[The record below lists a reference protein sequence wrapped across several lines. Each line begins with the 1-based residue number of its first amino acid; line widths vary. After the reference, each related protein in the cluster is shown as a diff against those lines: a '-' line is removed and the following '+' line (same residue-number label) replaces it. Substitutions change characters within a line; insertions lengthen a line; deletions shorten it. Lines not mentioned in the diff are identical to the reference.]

1 MRQSRKLSAYLLL
14 LFLSL
19 LCTSRAFTQVV
30 AGIRANGQVVNNGDT
45 VRVCE
50 GSNIYYLSS
59 AQGSINI
66 NWVFSGGN
74 ISSASGLGP
83 HTVNYATAGFYA
95 AKQVITG
102 GNMSD
107 SMFITVHVSNT
118 KPTAGYNFTP
128 NNACGNINTQFTNFS
143 VGDSLTHLWNFG
155 DGSTSTLINPGHQ
168 FLQAV
173 GMPGTTNYLAKLVV
187 TNMFGCKDS
196 ITQTVTVRN
205 VPDATI
211 GNADAAISFG
221 TFNGVPTFRR
231 CSNVPL
237 YTFSF
242 VNQSTTTPINTSY
255 TISWGDGNADTT
267 FALWPAG
274 VMIKHIFPLGTS
286 SMTVSVTGA
295 DGCIGIKKYIVF
307 VGSTPA
313 GGLSSLG
320 NTDVCASDSLR
331 FAINNIAANPPGT
344 LYSFLIN
351 DGSEAQ
357 VFQHPPPSVA
367 AHFFK
372 QGSCGF
378 NSGSGNNIFSNAFGA
393 YLTIENPCGT
403 TSPSVV
409 PIYVSGK
416 PRAAIAV
423 NPSETVCTNTN
434 VAIISN
440 SAYGSV
446 ITPTGGTSSTCTN
459 SGKLVWTIS
468 PATGYTITSGNL
480 GSLNGSSSNGF
491 LWTTGSNNLSVNF
504 NTTGTYTVKLYIFND
519 KCGLDS
525 TKKVICVRTPPTA
538 QFTMNRNSSCG
549 QGSAIF
555 TNTSPTSGCQGDRYN
570 WKVTYSD
577 PLGCNSTQ
585 PPARQLANEWEFING
600 SNQNSVSPEIQFNVP
615 GKYVIRLTDSAIDA
629 SISCPPSYKEDT
641 FYVRGLPKAYIN
653 SIGDV
658 CISNGL
664 VPGVTAG
671 ACYSPGPLGFEW
683 TFPNGTPATSN
694 LKDPGTIQYT
704 SIGIQTVQLKII
716 DSSCNTNVLLNET
729 FKITDKPVAN
739 AGRDTTI
746 CSRAAITIGSPGANG
761 VTYQWSPAT
770 GLSSTSSANPLLQ
783 IDYTGT
789 ANDTTYGYKLIASV
803 GANCATE
810 DSVYIT
816 IKRRPVVTL
825 TTAATTIC
833 INTSTKLEAGGAT
846 TYTWWPGTTLNYIT
860 PDTVIAAP
868 TATTTYYLAG
878 SLFNGCADTTS
889 VQVIVNPDAKA
900 QFTATG
906 TTKCAPVNLDSV
918 IKTIPF
924 PQGNSLYSWYANG
937 AAIGSNSTGAFPS
950 YPIGGMAQTV
960 IVKLVTASTHGCKPD
975 SMEMTFHTVPGVTA
989 DFTKDQIKGCGPL
1002 PVTFTNTSSQLNGIQ
1017 FFWNFGNGITS
1028 TQASPSA
1035 ITYNTSPDF
1044 RDTTYYITL
1053 KAYNGCDTSYHRD
1066 SVLVYANAKARFTVD
1081 TTKGCS
1087 PFDVTITNKSA
1098 GNNFAYYWNFGD
1110 GNTDTTT
1117 TTGKFVHVYHTGVI
1131 STFDLRLIAEN
1142 QCRRDTQT
1150 ISLLVMPN
1158 NIDAQVT
1165 VNGNQLEGCTPHTVT
1180 FNNSSSGASTLTWN
1194 FGDKTPVVK
1203 TPNTQ
1208 NAVSYTYSQP
1218 GNYIVSIILSNE
1230 CTDTT
1235 IYRTVT
1241 IYPSPKAEFNVTTPV
1256 CTGSNVAPISTATNA
1271 TAYEWFWDDG
1281 QTSSGVAP
1289 LHAYSAAGTYT
1300 IRQVAK
1306 KLNNSGLVCTDTA
1319 RRTIVVTDKIK
1330 PQITVPVG
1338 KACIPFTMQTSAN
1351 GAATAIKTEWTFFDS
1366 TQAPY
1371 IFKAT
1376 GLSAA
1381 HIYNKPGTY
1390 WVRLIVYTTNDCI
1403 DSTTYTFNV
1412 FNKPVAQFNTSN
1424 ISTCNHDT
1432 TIALKANIKYTGVDD
1447 VDLKWF
1453 INNNL
1458 ESMDNPFNYRFQA
1471 SALNTTPTHFT
1482 IRVLA
1487 ENEAGCGDT
1496 LSAGTLTIQPLP
1508 RPAIEV
1514 GPANVLQQPEYTFTF
1529 RDTMPT
1535 NANKIYNWDMGDR
1548 TRQQGSGARV
1558 TYEYADTGV
1567 YHVQLYVQDFG
1578 TGCNGYD
1585 TVQVRILYTPGYL
1598 QVPNAFCP
1606 GCSNNALRQF
1616 LPMGKGLA
1624 QYRLRI
1630 FNSWGQKVFET
1641 TKLDGSGSPSEPWDG
1656 KYNGQSLQ
1664 QDTYGWQIEARYIN
1678 GTEWKGMKY
1687 PNSDK
1692 YVKAGFVT
1700 IVK

>member
-1 MRQSRKLSAYLLL
+1 MRRTRKLSAFLLL
-14 LFLSL
+14 LFISV
-19 LCTSRAFTQVV
+19 CCSSRSYTQVV
-30 AGIRANGQVVNNGDT
+30 AGIRANGQVVDNGDT

-50 GSNIYYLSS
+50 GSNITYLSS
-59 AQGSINI
+59 AQGSFNI
-66 NWVFSGGN
+66 TWAFTGGN
-74 ISSASGLGP
+74 NATATGLGP
-83 HTVNYATAGFYA
+83 FNINYATAGFYTT
-95 AKQVITG
+95 KQVITG
-102 GNMSD
+102 GNMTD
-107 SMFITVHVSNT
+107 SMFITVHVSNN
-118 KPTAGYNFTP
+118 KPIAGYSFTP
-128 NNACGNINTQFTNFS
+128 NNVCGNINTQFTNH
-143 VGDSLTHLWNFG
+143 SLGNGLSYFWDFG
-155 DGSTSTLINPGHQ
+155 DGGTSTLENPSHQ

-173 GMPGTTNYLAKLVV
+173 GMPGTTNYPVKLVV
-187 TNMFGCKDS
+187 TNLFGCKDS
-196 ITQTVTVRN
+196 TTQTVTVRN
-205 VPDATI
+205 VPDAAV

-242 VNQSTTTPINTSY
+242 VNQSTTTTVNTSY
-255 TISWGDGNADTT
+255 SISWGDGKPDTT
-267 FALWPAG
+267 FNSWPAG
-274 VMIKHIFPLGTS
+274 VIIKHIFPLGS
-286 SMTVSVTGA
+286 STMTVSVTGS

-320 NTDVCASDSLR
+320 NTDICASDSLR

-344 LYSFLIN
+344 LYTFLIN
-351 DGSEAQ
+351 DGSNPQ

-378 NSGSGNNIFSNAFGA
+378 TSSSGNNTFNNAFGA

-423 NPSETVCTNTN
+423 NPSETVCINTN
-434 VAIISN
+434 VSIISA
-440 SAYGSV
+440 STYGSV
-446 ITPTGGTSSTCTN
+446 ITPTGGTGSTCTN
-459 SGKLVWTIS
+459 SGKQVWTIS
-468 PATGYTITSGNL
+468 PATGYTITAGNL
-480 GSLNGSSSNGF
+480 GSLNGNSTNGY
-491 LWTTGSNNLSVNF
+491 LWTTGGGQLNVTF
-504 NTTGTYTVKLYIFND
+504 NTTGTYTVKLYVFNE

-525 TKKVICVRTPPTA
+525 TVKVICVRTPPTA

-577 PLGCNSTQ
+577 PLGCGSTQ
-585 PPARQLANEWEFING
+585 TPAWQFING
-600 SNQNSVSPEIQFNVP
+600 SNQNTVSPEIQFNVP
-615 GKYVIRLTDSAIDA
+615 GQYVIRLTDSAIDA

-641 FYVRGLPKAYIN
+641 FYVKGLPKAFIN
-653 SIGDV
+653 PIGDV

-664 VPGVTAG
+664 IPAVTAT

-683 TFPNGTPATSN
+683 AFTKGTPATSN
-694 LKDPGTIQYT
+694 VKDPGTIQYAST
-704 SIGIQTVQLKII
+704 GVHAVQLKVI
-716 DSSCNTNVLLNET
+716 DSSCNTSVTLNT
-729 FKITDKPVAN
+729 TVTVTDKPVAN
-739 AGRDTTI
+739 AGRDTII
-746 CSRAAITIGSPGANG
+746 CSRETISIGAPAVSG

-770 GLSSTSSANPLLQ
+770 GLSSTSSANPLLHL
-783 IDYTGT
+783 DYTGT

-810 DSVYIT
+810 DSIYVT
-816 IKRRPVVTL
+816 VKRRPVVTL

-833 INTSTKLEAGGAT
+833 INTGTKLEAGGAT
-846 TYTWWPGTTLNYIT
+846 TYTWWPAATLNYIT
-860 PDTVIAAP
+860 PDTVIASP
-868 TATTTYYLAG
+868 LVTTTYYLAG
-878 SLFNGCADTTS
+878 SLPNGCADTTS

-937 AAIGSNSTGAFPS
+937 SSIGSNTTGAFPS

-960 IVKLVTASTHGCKPD
+960 VIKLVTASAHGCKPD

-989 DFTKDQIKGCGPL
+989 GFTKDQAKGCGPL
-1002 PVTFTNTSSQLNGIQ
+1002 PVSFTNTSSQINGIQ

-1028 TQASPSA
+1028 TQATPPV

-1066 SVLVYANAKARFTVD
+1066 SVLIYANAKARFTVD

-1110 GNTDTTT
+1110 GHTDTTT
-1117 TTGKFVHVYHTGVI
+1117 TVGRFVHVYHTGVI
-1131 STFDLRLIAEN
+1131 NTFDIRLIAEN

-1158 NIDAQVT
+1158 NIDAQVS
-1165 VNGNQLEGCTPHTVT
+1165 VNGNQLEGCAPHTVT
-1180 FNNSSSGASTLTWN
+1180 FNNSSSGASTLTWY
-1194 FGDKTPVVK
+1194 FDDGRPEIK

-1208 NAVSYTYSQP
+1208 NTVTYTFNSAGLYTVQ
-1218 GNYIVSIILSNE
+1218 ITLSNA
-1230 CTDTT
+1230 CTDTV
-1235 IYRTVT
+1235 IYRTVA
-1241 IYPSPKAEFNVTTPV
+1241 IHEPPKAGFTVSSPV
-1256 CTGSNVAPISTATNA
+1256 CTGSNVAPASTATNT
-1271 TAYEWFWDDG
+1271 TAWEWFWDDG
-1281 QTSSGVAP
+1281 QTSSGASP
-1289 LHAYSAAGTYT
+1289 FHAYQQAGTYT

-1306 KLNNSGLVCTDTA
+1306 KLNSSGLVCTDTA
-1319 RRTIVVTDKIK
+1319 QQVIVVTDKIK
-1330 PQITVPVG
+1330 PQITIQPG
-1338 KACIPFTMQTSAN
+1338 KACIPYTLQTTAT
-1351 GAATAIKTEWTFFDS
+1351 GAANAIKTEWTFYDS
-1366 TQAPY
+1366 TQSPY
-1371 IFKAT
+1371 LFKAT
-1376 GLSAA
+1376 GTSAA

-1390 WVRLIVYTTNDCI
+1390 WARLIVYTTNDCI

-1412 FNKPVAQFNTSN
+1412 YNKPVVQFNAAN

-1432 TIALKANIKYTGVDD
+1432 TIALKATIKYTGIDD

-1458 ESMDNPFNYRFQA
+1458 ESMNNPFNYRFHA

-1496 LSAGTLTIQPLP
+1496 ISAGTLTIQPLP
-1508 RPAIEV
+1508 RPAIV
-1514 GPANVLQQPEYTFTF
+1514 VAPSNVLQQPEYTFTF
-1529 RDTMPT
+1529 SDTMPT
-1535 NANKIYNWDMGDR
+1535 NANKIYTWEMGDR
-1548 TRQQGSGARV
+1548 TRQQGSGPRV

-1578 TGCNGYD
+1578 TGCSGYD
-1585 TVQVRILYTPGYL
+1585 TVQVRILHTPGYL
-1598 QVPNAFCP
+1598 YVPNAFCP

-1616 LPMGKGLA
+1616 LPMGKGLL

-1641 TKLDGSGSPSEPWDG
+1641 TKLDGSGTPIEPWDG
-1656 KYNGQSLQ
+1656 RYNGQPLQ

-1687 PNSDK
+1687 AGSDR

>member
-1 MRQSRKLSAYLLL
+1 MRQTRKLSAFLLL
-14 LFLSL
+14 LFISL
-19 LCTSRAFTQVV
+19 CCSSRAYTQVV
-30 AGIRANGQVVNNGDT
+30 AGIRANGQVVSNGDT

-50 GSNIYYLSS
+50 GSNITYLSS
-59 AQGSINI
+59 GQGSFNI
-66 NWVFSGGN
+66 NWSFTGGSVN
-74 ISSASGLGP
+74 AASGLGP
-83 HTVNYATAGFYA
+83 YIVNYATAGFYTT
-95 AKQVITG
+95 KQVITG
-102 GNMSD
+102 GNMAD

-118 KPTAGYNFTP
+118 RPTAGYSFTP
-128 NNACGNINTQFTNFS
+128 NNVCGNINTQFTSQS
-143 VGDSLTHLWNFG
+143 VGDGLSYFWNFG
-155 DGSTSTLINPGHQ
+155 DGSTSTLANPSHQ

-173 GMPGTTNYLAKLVV
+173 GMPGTTNYPVKLVV
-187 TNMFGCKDS
+187 TNLFGCKDS

-205 VPDATI
+205 VPDAAV

-221 TFNGVPTFRR
+221 TFNGVATFRR
-231 CSNVPL
+231 CSNVPS

-242 VNQSTTTPINTSY
+242 VNQSATTTINTSY
-255 TISWGDGNADTT
+255 SISWGDGKPDTT
-267 FALWPAG
+267 FNSWPAG
-274 VMIKHIFPLGTS
+274 VMVKHIFPLGS
-286 SMTVSVTGA
+286 STMTVSVTGA
-295 DGCIGIKKYIVF
+295 DGCIGIRKYIVF

-320 NTDVCASDSLR
+320 NTDICASDSLR

-344 LYSFLIN
+344 LYTFLIN
-351 DGSEAQ
+351 DGSASQ

-378 NSGSGNNIFSNAFGA
+378 TSSSGNNTFNNAFGA

-416 PRAAIAV
+416 PRASIAV
-423 NPSETVCTNTN
+423 SPSETVCTNTN
-434 VAIISN
+434 VSIA
-440 SAYGSV
+440 SASTYGSV
-446 ITPTGGTSSTCTN
+446 ITPTGGTGSTCTN
-459 SGKLVWTIS
+459 SGKQVWTIS
-468 PATGYTITSGNL
+468 PATGYTITSGNP
-480 GSLNGSSSNGF
+480 GALNGSSTNGF
-491 LWTTGSNNLSVNF
+491 LWTTGSGLLNVTFTS
-504 NTTGTYTVKLYIFND
+504 TGTYTVKLYIFNE

-525 TKKVICVRTPPTA
+525 TVKVICVRTPPTA

-549 QGSAIF
+549 QGSALF

-577 PLGCNSTQ
+577 PLGCGSTQ
-585 PPARQLANEWEFING
+585 TPAWQFING
-600 SNQNSVSPEIQFNVP
+600 SNQNTVSPEIQFNVP

-641 FYVRGLPKAYIN
+641 FYVKGLPKAFIHPV
-653 SIGDV
+653 SDI

-664 VPGVTAG
+664 IPAVTAT

-683 TFPNGTPATSN
+683 TFSNGAPATSY
-694 LKDPGTIQYT
+694 LKDPGTIQYAGT
-704 SIGIQTVQLKII
+704 GIHAVQLKVT
-716 DSSCNTNVLLNET
+716 DSSCNTSVTLNT
-729 FKITDKPVAN
+729 TVTVTDKPVAN
-739 AGRDTTI
+739 AGRDTII
-746 CSRAAITIGSPGANG
+746 CSRETISIGSPAVSG
-761 VTYQWSPAT
+761 VTYAWSPAT
-770 GLSSTSSANPLLQ
+770 GLSSTTSANPLLHL
-783 IDYTGT
+783 DYTGT
-789 ANDTTYGYKLIASV
+789 ASDTTYGYKLIASV

-810 DSVYIT
+810 DSVYVT
-816 IKRRPVVTL
+816 VKRRPVVTI

-846 TYTWWPGTTLNYIT
+846 TYTWWPAATLNYIA
-860 PDTVIAAP
+860 PDTVIASPA
-868 TATTTYYLAG
+868 ATTTYYLAG
-878 SLFNGCADTTS
+878 SLMNGCADTTS

-906 TTKCAPVNLDSV
+906 TTKCAPVNLDTV
-918 IKTIPF
+918 ITTIPF

-937 AAIGSNSTGAFPS
+937 SSIGSNTTGAFPG

-960 IVKLVTASTHGCKPD
+960 VIKLVAASAHGCKPD
-975 SMEMTFHTVPGVTA
+975 SMDMTFHTVPGVTA
-989 DFTKDQIKGCGPL
+989 GFTKDQTKGCGPL
-1002 PVTFTNTSSQLNGIQ
+1002 PVSFTNTSSQINGIQ

-1028 TQASPSA
+1028 TQATPPA
-1035 ITYNTSPDF
+1035 ITYNTSADF

-1066 SVLVYANAKARFTVD
+1066 SVLIYANAKARFTVD
-1081 TTKGCS
+1081 TTRGCS

-1110 GNTDTTT
+1110 GKTDTTT
-1117 TTGKFVHVYHTGVI
+1117 TIGRFVHVYHTGVI
-1131 STFDLRLIAEN
+1131 STFDIRLIAEN

-1158 NIDAQVT
+1158 NIDAQVS
-1165 VNGNQLEGCTPHTVT
+1165 VNGNQLEGCAPHTVT
-1180 FNNSSSGASTLTWN
+1180 FNNSSSGASTLTWY
-1194 FGDKTPVVK
+1194 FGDEMPEIK

-1208 NAVSYTYSQP
+1208 NTVTYTFNSAGLYVVQ
-1218 GNYIVSIILSNE
+1218 ITLSNA
-1230 CTDTT
+1230 CTDTV
-1235 IYRTVT
+1235 IYRTVAIHEPPT
-1241 IYPSPKAEFNVTTPV
+1241 AGFHVNSPV
-1256 CTGSNVAPISTATNA
+1256 CTGSNVAPASTATNT
-1271 TAYEWFWDDG
+1271 TAWEWFWGDG
-1281 QTSSGVAP
+1281 QTSSGAAP
-1289 LHAYSAAGTYT
+1289 FHAYQQAGTYI

-1306 KLNNSGLVCTDTA
+1306 KLNSSGLICTDTA
-1319 RRTIVVTDKIK
+1319 QQVIVVTDKIK
-1330 PQITVPVG
+1330 PQISIPPG
-1338 KACIPFTMQTSAN
+1338 KACIPYTLQTTAT
-1351 GAATAIKTEWTFFDS
+1351 GAAGAIKTEWVFYDS
-1366 TQAPY
+1366 TRAPY
-1371 IFKAT
+1371 LFKAT
-1376 GLSAA
+1376 GASAA

-1390 WVRLIVYTTNDCI
+1390 WAKLIVYTTNDCV
-1403 DSTTYTFNV
+1403 DSTTYTFDV
-1412 FNKPVAQFNTSN
+1412 YNKPVVQFNAAN

-1432 TIALKANIKYTGVDD
+1432 TIALKANITYTGPDD

-1471 SALNTTPTHFT
+1471 SALSTTPTHFT

-1496 LSAGTLTIQPLP
+1496 ISAGTLTIQPLP
-1508 RPAIEV
+1508 RPAIAV
-1514 GPANVLQQPEYTFTF
+1514 APSNVLQQPEYTFTF
-1529 RDTMPT
+1529 SDTMPS
-1535 NANKIYNWDMGDR
+1535 NVNKIYTWEMGDR
-1548 TRQQGSGARV
+1548 TRQQGSGPRV

-1578 TGCNGYD
+1578 TGCSGYD

-1598 QVPNAFCP
+1598 YVPNAFCP

-1616 LPMGKGLA
+1616 LPMGKGLL

-1641 TKLDGSGSPSEPWDG
+1641 TKLDGSGAPSEPWDG
-1656 KYNGQSLQ
+1656 RYNGQALQ
-1664 QDTYGWQIEARYIN
+1664 QDSYGWQIEARYIN

-1687 PNSDK
+1687 PGSDK
-1692 YVKAGFVT
+1692 YIKAGFVT

>member
-1 MRQSRKLSAYLLL
+1 MRQTRKLSAFLLL
-14 LFLSL
+14 LLISL
-19 LCTSRAFTQVV
+19 CCSSRAFTQVI

-50 GSNIYYLSS
+50 GSNITWLSS
-59 AQGSINI
+59 AQGSLI
-66 NWVFSGGN
+66 
-74 ISSASGLGP
+74 ISWTFTGANQPAANGLGP
-83 HTVNYATAGFYA
+83 IQLNYSTAGFYNT
-95 AKQVITG
+95 KQVITG
-102 GNMSD
+102 GNMAD

-118 KPTAGYNFTP
+118 KPTAGYSFTP
-128 NNACGNINTQFTNFS
+128 NNVCGNIITQFTDQS
-143 VGDSLTHLWNFG
+143 TGTGLTYNWNFG
-155 DGSTSTLINPGHQ
+155 DGSTSALASPSHQ
-168 FLQAV
+168 FLQAI
-173 GMPGTTNYLAKLVV
+173 GMPGTTNYPAKLVV

-196 ITQTVTVRN
+196 STQTVTVRN
-205 VPDATI
+205 VPDASI
-211 GNADAAISFG
+211 GNADAAVSFG

-231 CSNVPL
+231 CSNITT
-237 YTFSF
+237 YAFSF
-242 VNQSTTTPINTSY
+242 VNQSTTIPINATY
-255 TISWGDGNADTT
+255 NISWGDGKPDST
-267 FALWPAG
+267 FTSWPAG
-274 VMIKHIFPLGTS
+274 VIIKHIFPLGS
-286 SMTVSVTGA
+286 NPMTVSVTGA

-320 NTDVCASDSLR
+320 NTDICASDSLR

-344 LYSFLIN
+344 LYTFLIN
-351 DGSEAQ
+351 DGSTAQ

-372 QGSCGF
+372 QGSCSF
-378 NSGSGNNIFSNAFGA
+378 TSSSGNNTFENAFGA

-416 PRAAIAV
+416 PRASIYV
-423 NPSETVCTNTN
+423 SPSETVCTNKSVDIT
-434 VAIISN
+434 ST

-459 SGKLVWTIS
+459 SGKQVWTIS
-468 PATGYTITSGNL
+468 PATGYTISTGNL
-480 GSLNGSSSNGF
+480 GSVNGSSTNGF
-491 LWTTGSNNLSVNF
+491 LWTNGSGSLNVMF
-504 NTTGTYTVKLYIFND
+504 NTTGTYTIKLYIFND

-525 TKKVICVRTPPTA
+525 TFKVICVRTPPNA
-538 QFTMNRNSSCG
+538 QFTMNSNSSCG
-549 QGSAIF
+549 PGSAQF
-555 TNTSPTSGCQGDRYN
+555 TNTSPVSGCQGDRYN

-577 PLGCNSTQ
+577 PLGCGSTQ
-585 PPARQLANEWEFING
+585 TPAWQFING
-600 SNQNSVSPEIQFNVP
+600 SNQNTFSPEIQFNVP

-641 FYVRGLPKAYIN
+641 FYVKGLPKAFIN
-653 SIGDV
+653 PMGEV
-658 CISNGL
+658 CITNGL
-664 VPGVTAG
+664 IPAVTAT

-683 TFPNGTPATSN
+683 VFTNGMPATSN
-694 LKDPGTIQYT
+694 QKDPGTIQYT
-704 SIGIQTVQLKII
+704 STGIHAVQLKVI
-716 DSSCNTNVLLNET
+716 DSSCNTSVLLNET
-729 FKITDKPVAN
+729 VKITDKPVAN
-739 AGRDTTI
+739 AGKDTTI
-746 CSRAAITIGSPGANG
+746 CSRETISIGSPAVNG
-761 VTYQWSPAT
+761 VSYQWSPAT
-770 GLSSTSSANPLLQ
+770 GLSSTSSANPILHL
-783 IDYTGT
+783 DYTGT

-810 DSVYIT
+810 DSIYVT
-816 IKRRPVVTL
+816 VKRRPVVTL
-825 TTAATTIC
+825 TTTATTIC
-833 INTSTKLEAGGAT
+833 INTSTKLEAGGAN
-846 TYTWWPGTTLNYIT
+846 TYTWWPAATLNYIT
-860 PDTVIAAP
+860 PDTVIASP

-878 SLFNGCADTTS
+878 LLPNGCSDTTN
-889 VQVIVNPDAKA
+889 VQIVVNPDAKA

-924 PQGNSLYSWYANG
+924 AQGNSLYSWYANG
-937 AAIGSNSTGAFPS
+937 SSIGSNTTGAFPS

-960 IVKLVTASTHGCKPD
+960 IIKLVTASTHGCKAD

-989 DFTKDQIKGCGPL
+989 GFTKDQAKGCGPL
-1002 PVTFTNTSSQLNGIQ
+1002 PVSFTNTSSQINGIQ

-1028 TQASPSA
+1028 TQANPTT

-1117 TTGKFVHVYHTGVI
+1117 ALSKFVHVYHTGVI
-1131 STFDLRLIAEN
+1131 TTYDVRLIAEN

-1165 VNGNQLEGCTPHTVT
+1165 VNGNQLEGCAPHTVT
-1180 FNNSSSGASTLTWN
+1180 FNNSSSGASTLTWY
-1194 FGDKTPVVK
+1194 FGDEMPVIK

-1208 NAVSYTYSQP
+1208 NTVTYTYTSP
-1218 GNYIVSIILSNE
+1218 GDYIVEIKLSNE
-1230 CTDTT
+1230 CTDTV

-1241 IYPSPKAEFNVTTPV
+1241 VHQPPKAGFSVNSPV
-1256 CTGSNVAPISTATNA
+1256 CTGSNVAPITTATNT
-1271 TAYEWFWDDG
+1271 TAWEWFWGDG
-1281 QTSSGVAP
+1281 QTSSGASP
-1289 LHAYSAAGTYT
+1289 FHAYQAAGTYT
-1300 IRQVAK
+1300 IKQVVK

-1319 RRTIVVTDKIK
+1319 KQVIVVTDKIT
-1330 PQITVPVG
+1330 PQISVPPG
-1338 KACIPFTMQTSAN
+1338 KACIPYTLQTTAT
-1351 GAATAIKTEWTFFDS
+1351 GAATAIKTEWIFYDS

-1371 IFKAT
+1371 LFKAT
-1376 GLSAA
+1376 GTSAA
-1381 HIYNKPGTY
+1381 HIYNKPGTF
-1390 WVRLIVYTTNDCI
+1390 WAKLIVYTTNDCI

-1412 FNKPVAQFNTSN
+1412 FNKPVAQFNATN

-1432 TIALKANIKYTGVDD
+1432 TIALKAGIKYTGVDD
-1447 VDLKWF
+1447 VDVKWF

-1471 SALNTTPTHFT
+1471 SALNTTPTRYT

-1514 GPANVLQQPEYTFTF
+1514 APSNVLQQPEYTFTF

-1535 NANKIYNWDMGDR
+1535 NVNKIYNWDMGDR
-1548 TRQQGSGARV
+1548 TRQQGSGAKV
-1558 TYEYADTGV
+1558 TYTYADTGV

-1598 QVPNAFCP
+1598 YVPNAFCP
-1606 GCSNNALRQF
+1606 GCSNNSLRQF
-1616 LPMGKGLA
+1616 LPMGKGLL

-1630 FNSWGQKVFET
+1630 YNSWGQKVFET
-1641 TKLDGSGSPSEPWDG
+1641 TKLDGSGTPSEPWDG

-1678 GTEWKGMKY
+1678 GTEWKGMKF
-1687 PNSDK
+1687 PNSDR
-1692 YVKAGFVT
+1692 YIKAGFIT